1 MEYLNLKQAFNKISL
16 IDDKDWSLLETQL
29 TKITIK
35 KNEYYLRAGETEQQ
49 IGFITKGSFRWYY
62 INNKGDE
69 VNYHFFF
76 DNNFIVEFNSL
87 LTQRPSNMFIQAME
101 DSELIL
107 LPKFNK
113 ILDLYEQS
121 HNWAQFGRK
130 IAESVYIE
138 TSNRVQNFL
147 FRNAE
152 ERYIELIKMHPDI
165 FQRVS
170 LGNISSYLGIQGPS
184 LSRIRKRIS
193 KL

>member
-1 MEYLNLKQAFNKISL
+1 MEYLNLKQAFNQISL
-16 IDDKDWSLLETQL
+16 IDDSDWSLLENQL
-29 TKITIK
+29 TVITIK
-35 KNEYYLRAGETEQQ
+35 KNEYYLEAGETEQQ

-87 LTQRPSNMFIQAME
+87 LTQRPSNMYIQAME

-121 HNWAQFGRK
+121 HKWAQFGRK

-152 ERYIELIKMHPDI
+152 ERYIDLIKMHPDL